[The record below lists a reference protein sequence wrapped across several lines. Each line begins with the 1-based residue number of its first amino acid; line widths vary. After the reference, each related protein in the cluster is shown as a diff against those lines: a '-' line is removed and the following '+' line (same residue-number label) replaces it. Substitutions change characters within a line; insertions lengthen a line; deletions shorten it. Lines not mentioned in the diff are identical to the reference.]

1 MILKMGWYKHND
13 IMKIIN
19 IININAFRWLSI
31 LDGIYTYVSKN
42 YTMFSDVFQF
52 FFHTSSLW

>member
-1 MILKMGWYKHND
+1 
-13 IMKIIN
+13 MKIIN

-52 FFHTSSLW
+52 FFHTSSL